1 MADDYWKEP
10 PYVPCHADL
19 FGLAGALIPHPRE
32 AGFSLLDIGSG
43 SGAFAAQVAQ
53 NFPNARL
60 TLLEPDDKLLRKS
73 LSRLGPEEA
82 SRVDAVVLDW
92 TTEDLPSR
100 HDVVSAALSLHLLD
114 AEEKRELYE
123 AAFGVL
129 GRNGMLLLIARV
141 KAGTPAVDHAYRSAW
156 QQQVQAG
163 GGDAALAAQHL
174 ADLKAENLG
183 TVADELAAI
192 SGSGFVEVNCWYQ
205 NLSYALIT
213 GVRPV

>member
-1 MADDYWKEP
+1 MADDFWKEP
-10 PYVPCHADL
+10 PYVPCHGDL
-19 FGLAGALIPHPRE
+19 FGLAGALIPHQRE
-32 AGFSLLDIGSG
+32 AHYSLLDIGSG
-43 SGAFAAQVAQ
+43 SAPFAAQVAQ
-53 NFPNARL
+53 SFPNAQL
-60 TLLEPDDKLLRKS
+60 TLLEPDEKLLRKS
-73 LSRLGPEEA
+73 LSRLGPDA
-82 SRVDAVVLDW
+82 GRADAVVLDW
-92 TTEDLPSR
+92 RNEDLPGR
-100 HDVVSAALSLHLLD
+100 HDVVSTVLSLHDLD

-129 GRNGMLLLIARV
+129 GRNGMLLLITRV
-141 KAGTPAVDHAYRSAW
+141 RAGTPAVDQAYRSAW
-156 QQQVQAG
+156 QQQVLAG

-213 GVRPV
+213 GVRPI